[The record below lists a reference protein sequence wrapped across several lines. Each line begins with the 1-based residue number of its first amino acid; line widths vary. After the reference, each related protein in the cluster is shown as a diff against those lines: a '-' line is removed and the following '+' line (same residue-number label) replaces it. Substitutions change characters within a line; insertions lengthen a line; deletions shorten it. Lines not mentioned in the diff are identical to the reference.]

1 MVLRQADSS
10 VYPQFPQYTWRERVA
25 DGCIH
30 LAGVVAS
37 LIAAV
42 ALMAV
47 AVEMLPGDWILPLAV
62 YSTALVVTFCCSAA
76 YNMVMSPRP
85 KELLRRFDHASIF
98 VMISGTY
105 TPVALIGMGEAW
117 GIALFSFVWLI
128 TLVGAAAK
136 LLIPRAVESITIGLY
151 LVQGWAAVVA
161 IGPLV
166 SMIPTQALVLLGIG
180 GVLYTIGVMFHLSRS
195 LPYHNAIWHAFVLVA
210 ASLHYA
216 AVLDTVNLL

>member
-1 MVLRQADSS
+1 MELGRTGSAD
-10 VYPQFPQYTWRERVA
+10 YPMFPQYTLGERVA
-25 DGCIH
+25 DGLIH
-30 LAGVVAS
+30 LAGVAGSLVA
-37 LIAAV
+37 AA
-42 ALMAV
+42 ALMIV
-47 AVEMLPGDWILPLAV
+47 AVGVLPGDWLLPLAV
-62 YSTALVVTFCCSAA
+62 YCTALVVMFACSAA
-76 YNMVMSPRP
+76 YNLVMSPRP

-105 TPVALIGMGEAW
+105 TPMALIGMGEAW

-128 TLVGAAAK
+128 TLVGATAK
-136 LLIPRAVESITIGLY
+136 LLMPRAVESITIGLY
-151 LVQGWAAVVA
+151 LVQGWAAVFA

-166 SMIPTQALVLLGIG
+166 SMIPTQALVLLVVG
-180 GVLYTIGVMFHLSRS
+180 GVLYTIGVLFHLSRS

>member
-1 MVLRQADSS
+1 M
-10 VYPQFPQYTWRERVA
+10 FPQYSMGERVA

-30 LAGVVAS
+30 FAGVTGS
-37 LIAAV
+37 LAA
-42 ALMAV
+42 AAILMIV
-47 AVEMLPGDWILPLAV
+47 AVRALPGDWILPLAV
-62 YSTALVVTFCCSAA
+62 YSMALIATFGCSAA
-76 YNMVMSPRP
+76 YNLVMTPKP

-105 TPVALIGMGEAW
+105 TPMALIGMGEAW

-128 TLVGAAAK
+128 SLLGATAK
-136 LLIPRAVESITIGLY
+136 LLIPRAVEGITVGLY
-151 LVQGWAAVVA
+151 LVQGWAAMFA

-166 SMIPTQALVLLGIG
+166 SMIPTPALVLLATG
-180 GVLYTIGVMFHLSRS
+180 GVLYSIGVVFHLSRS